1 MSHFSDEAWFD
12 FVRHLLPETEMEP
25 MTRHL
30 EERCEECQR
39 LHVFWQKLY
48 AITSREREYEPGD
61 SDLRIVK
68 AAYAA
73 ELPRL
78 SLPKSA
84 TLTDIVFDSFQ
95 ELAPAGFRG
104 TAVPTRH
111 LLCHAKEWTVALRLT
126 QEHGHGLFIGGQV
139 TQSAAEPP
147 PSGERKAGP
156 FEVTLS
162 QADKF
167 VERVQTNAVGE
178 FYVRSQKDTQVR
190 LYVHVSEQEA
200 LEIRLPSP

>member
-12 FVRHLLPETEMEP
+12 FVRQLLSEAETAQ

-30 EERCEECQR
+30 DEGCDDCQR
-39 LHVFWQKLY
+39 LHVFWDKLY
-48 AITSREREYEPGD
+48 SITSREGEYEPD
-61 SDLRIVK
+61 ESDLRIVK

-78 SLPKSA
+78 ALPKNA
-84 TLTDIVFDSFQ
+84 RLTDIVFDSFL
-95 ELAPAGFRG
+95 EPAPAGFRG

-126 QEHGHGLFIGGQV
+126 HEHGHGLFIGGQV
-139 TQSAAEPP
+139 TQSATESPAED
-147 PSGERKAGP
+147 RKAGP
-156 FEVTLS
+156 FEVILS

-200 LEIRLPSP
+200 LEIRLPTP

>member
-12 FVRHLLPETEMEP
+12 FVRHLLPDTDAVQMKA
-25 MTRHL
+25 HL
-30 EERCEECQR
+30 DEGCEECQR

-48 AITSREREYEPGD
+48 AITSREREYEPDD

-78 SLPKSA
+78 TLPKNA
-84 TLTDIVFDSFQ
+84 HLAAIVFDSFQ
-95 ELAPAGFRG
+95 DAAPAGFRG
-104 TAVPTRH
+104 VAVPTRH
-111 LLCHAKEWTVALRLT
+111 LVCRARGWTVALRLT
-126 QEHGHGLFIGGQV
+126 HEQGHGVFIGGQV
-139 TQSAAEPP
+139 TPP
-147 PSGERKAGP
+147 TTESISGEPKAGP

-167 VERVQTNAVGE
+167 VERAQTNAVGE
-178 FYVRSQKDTQVR
+178 FYVRSQKDTDIR

-200 LEIRLPSP
+200 LEVRLPSP